1 MMTKIANSTRTR
13 RHPRHPKIAAIK
25 QAIGIGNQ
33 YDDLLAADT
42 MFTILMGDAVE
53 PRRDFIQ
60 ENALSVR
67 NLDI

>member
-1 MMTKIANSTRTR
+1 MNPEQLWETTLDPTVRTLQR
-13 RHPRHPKIAAIK
+13 VEL
-25 QAIGIGNQ
+25 
-33 YDDLLAADT
+33 DDLLAADT

-60 ENALSVR
+60 ENALAVR